1 MKPIDKPHLAVGA
14 LSHPGERRNHNEDRY
29 SVTAYQR
36 DRDGMPSLLAVVA
49 DGIGGH
55 QAGEVA
61 AEMTVE
67 HIVEAVTRSDGD
79 HPLQTLREAV
89 TEAAIAVHEA
99 STVDPQREGMGS
111 TVSIA
116 WILGDRLFV
125 TYVGDS
131 RIYLMRGDQLIQIT
145 NDHTWVQ
152 EAVDHQI
159 ISPEEAHGH
168 PHAHVLRRHIGGE
181 EPPEPDQRLR
191 VFGGSDESG
200 SRTNQGLKLRE
211 GDRLLLC
218 SDGLTDLVEDE
229 ELAAALGEAPPE
241 GAAERLVALARER
254 GGHDN
259 ITVVALEVPQGA
271 LRSLPAKKS
280 LRNAL
285 LALALVAIFAGAVGL
300 GAVWWFG
307 LGPFDP
313 PGGGARPSTATP
325 TSAGGSPTSEAVTA
339 TTASPT
345 AAATPAAT
353 TGPTSTPIPLATV
366 IPEGG

>member
-14 LSHPGERRNHNEDRY
+14 LSHPGERRDHNEDRY

-67 HIVEAVTRSDGD
+67 HIVEAVARSPGD
-79 HPLQTLREAV
+79 HPLDTLREAV

-99 STVDPQREGMGS
+99 STTDPRREGMGS
-111 TVSIA
+111 TVAIA
-116 WILGDRLFV
+116 WILGDRLFI

-131 RIYLMRGDQLIQIT
+131 RIYLLRGDRLLQIS

-152 EAVDHQI
+152 EAVEHKI
-159 ISPEEAHGH
+159 ISPEEAQDH
-168 PHAHVLRRHIGGE
+168 PHSHVLRRHIGGE

-191 VFGGSDESG
+191 ISGDSDESG
-200 SRTNQGLKLRE
+200 SPSNQGLKLHQ
-211 GDRLLLC
+211 GDRMLLC

-229 ELAAALGEAPPE
+229 EIADVLGAAAPDQAT
-241 GAAERLVALARER
+241 ERLVAIARER

-259 ITVVALEVPQGA
+259 ITAVALEVPAEMLQA
-271 LRSLPAKKS
+271 IPSRSRLR
-280 LRNAL
+280 RAL
-285 LALALVAIFAGAVGL
+285 LTLGLLIVLAGGAGL
-300 GAVWWFG
+300 GAAWGLG
-307 LGPFDP
+307 LGPFNRT
-313 PGGGARPSTATP
+313 GGGLSQPSATP
-325 TSAGGSPTSEAVTA
+325 TLTGVSPTSSTM
-339 TTASPT
+339 
-345 AAATPAAT
+345 AATMAPATPTPTPEAT
-353 TGPTSTPIPLATV
+353 GGPTFTPVPLATV
-366 IPEGG
+366 PPEGD